1 MTNRIPT
8 LSSLLVILIKREEA
22 TDLYLISN
30 LYSLLTGLLD
40 HKLEGEYG
48 NLLQE
53 TTEYLYQCSLIK
65 KTISLFETL
74 GEDGSFSSE
83 HLIKSGLRFITSVLE
98 HTNNL

>member
-1 MTNRIPT
+1 MTNRVPT

-30 LYSLLTGLLD
+30 LYNIITSLLD

-48 NLLQE
+48 SLIQE
-53 TTEYLYQCSLIK
+53 TTEYLHQCSLVK
-65 KTISLFETL
+65 KTISVFETL

-83 HLIKSGLRFITSVLE
+83 HLVRSGLRFLICVLQ
-98 HTNNL
+98 HTDSL